1 MDRIISIFGIFSI
14 IIFFIGLGKLNY
26 KKLNEKKKIKVILT
40 RTSTEEIINPTPPS
54 ITFDKLFSLPSVW
67 IGDFGL
73 ATKNKKFYRQ
83 KPKKKQATKKVTKKT
98 TKKATKTKSSPNTSE
113 KKKIKKIKKKLQ
125 KMKKSTTKSTTKST
139 KSSSPKTATK
149 KKIKKIKKK
158 LKKIA
163 KGSTKTKST
172 KTTKS

>member
-26 KKLNEKKKIKVILT
+26 KKLNEKKKLKVILT
-40 RTSTEEIINPTPPS
+40 RTSTEELVNPTPPS
-54 ITFDKLFSLPSVW
+54 ITFDKLFSQPSVW

-73 ATKNKKFYRQ
+73 ATKNKKFYTQ
-83 KPKKKQATKKVTKKT
+83 KPKKKPTTKKT
-98 TKKATKTKSSPNTSE
+98 SKKATKTKSSPNTSE
-113 KKKIKKIKKKLQ
+113 KKKIKKITKKLQ
-125 KMKKSTTKSTTKST
+125 KMNKSTTKSTTKST
-139 KSSSPKTATK
+139 KSSSPKTTTK

-163 KGSTKTKST
+163 KGSTTTKTT

>member
-14 IIFFIGLGKLNY
+14 IIFAIGLGKLNY
-26 KKLNEKKKIKVILT
+26 KKLNEKKKLKVILT
-40 RTSTEEIINPTPPS
+40 RTSTEELINPTPPS
-54 ITFDKLFSLPSVW
+54 ITFDKLFSQPSVF

-83 KPKKKQATKKVTKKT
+83 QPKKTTQAKKT
-98 TKKATKTKSSPNTSE
+98 TKTTKKTKTTSSPNTSE
-113 KKKIKKIKKKLQ
+113 KKKIKKI
-125 KMKKSTTKSTTKST
+125 T
-139 KSSSPKTATK
+139 
-149 KKIKKIKKK
+149 KK

-163 KGSTKTKST
+163 KGSTTTKTTT